1 MKALLGNKRQAE
13 REANEC
19 FVELV
24 SHKSFFFS
32 KRCSQIPMG
41 PRARGG
47 ETNKLQPPGLSCSW
61 WPWGNE
67 QPGAPPL
74 LLGYIC
80 LEKSKNP
87 MGVQSSPNSAQHQ
100 EQIRGSETQSENPH
114 RVKQSAPN
122 PYCCYRVVWEKS
134 NCVLFM

>member
-1 MKALLGNKRQAE
+1 MKALLGSKRQAE

-67 QPGAPPL
+67 QPGGSSTAPGVH
-74 LLGYIC
+74 LLGEEQESY
-80 LEKSKNP
+80 
-87 MGVQSSPNSAQHQ
+87 GSA
-100 EQIRGSETQSENPH
+100 ELTQQRPTPGADQGE
-114 RVKQSAPN
+114 
-122 PYCCYRVVWEKS
+122 
-134 NCVLFM
+134 